1 MKVWATTERN
11 LPDRIFYDCG
21 FNLWDSQLGRSETTP
36 SRVCP
41 FWAVLPLV
49 SIIRELG

>member
-11 LPDRIFYDCG
+11 LPDRNFTIVVLIFGTLALAGQKQRHLECV
-21 FNLWDSQLGRSETTP
+21 LL
-36 SRVCP
+36 
-41 FWAVLPLV
+41 WAVLLLV